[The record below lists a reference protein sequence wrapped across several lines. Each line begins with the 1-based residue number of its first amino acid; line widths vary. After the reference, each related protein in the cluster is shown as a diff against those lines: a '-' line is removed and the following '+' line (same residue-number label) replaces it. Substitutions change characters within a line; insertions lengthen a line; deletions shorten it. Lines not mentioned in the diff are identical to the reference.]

1 MSATFFFCPS
11 ILPSLS
17 GEDEEDLEEVECE
30 LSRVA
35 EEEEGDDDEEQRR
48 HRVVATLEGARSQE
62 KGCFRLK
69 YSCIE
74 IHTSYESY
82 NILIQSDT
90 SHWRRGFVY
99 KFLERLPSFTAS

>member
-1 MSATFFFCPS
+1 MGGSFECHFFLLSSFH
-11 ILPSLS
+11 PSLS

-35 EEEEGDDDEEQRR
+35 EEEEGDDDEEERR

-69 YSCIE
+69 Y
-74 IHTSYESY
+74 
-82 NILIQSDT
+82 
-90 SHWRRGFVY
+90 
-99 KFLERLPSFTAS
+99 